1 MKSRGST
8 GSSRVSLKCLANF
21 VSSMNT
27 YGAPVMCLRLGG
39 EGGMRTQT
47 EALSYSL
54 GAPSC
59 VWWLHWGSSFM
70 NWLLGPRLSLAE
82 RLGRELPLRRH
93 VLWLGGPGVRAQESC
108 VEKRE
113 SSWQGRRKG
122 NPCSLSIL
130 SATPVWGWH
139 KIFIMPSLAGA
150 RAMTTM
156 VSIT

>member
-39 EGGMRTQT
+39 EGGIWTQT

-70 NWLLGPRLSLAE
+70 NWLLGPRLSVAE
-82 RLGRELPLRRH
+82 RMGRELSLRRH
-93 VLWLGGPGVRAQESC
+93 LLWLGGPGVWAQESC

-122 NPCSLSIL
+122 NPCPSPFSEQRRSVAGTQSLSCQ
-130 SATPVWGWH
+130 AWQVPE
-139 KIFIMPSLAGA
+139 P
-150 RAMTTM
+150 
-156 VSIT
+156 